1 MLGTPLCTDFLTLL
15 VKTGRVVTSDVIQ
28 AKDVPD
34 RGWMVDTSGHGDAA
48 CAAGEL
54 ATPGVFPL
62 LCVHMTSVLVF
73 LSDPSASQVQASD
86 WMGAGFEVL
95 GLVSDR
101 SKLVQ
106 AVVRHAP
113 DVVVA
118 DVSAPDEAFFKAM
131 ALLAE
136 VAPLPVL
143 VFTPDARGENIER
156 AVGGGIH
163 AYVVGGY
170 APQRLRAL
178 VQLAQ
183 ARFRH
188 ETALH
193 EQLREVST
201 RFEER
206 KVVDRAKGI
215 LMRAR
220 QLSDDEAYE
229 LLRTASMHTNR
240 RLGQVSQQIIQSAR
254 DAECLNRA
262 GQLRMLSQRLVK
274 HRLLQLAA
282 AQPKRQQPLLE
293 ASVQRVTDNLE
304 FLHKHLSQPD
314 SGDLLAAVRQ
324 TWAAL
329 APLLRGTPQ
338 GDRVVELDA
347 LAEQLLRDAERLV
360 VSLEQTGAVATLH
373 VLNMAGRQRML
384 SQRFAKHALFEMLGA
399 QPPASEQV
407 QAMLDVRAEFEA
419 GLRYLAGLPLSSGPI
434 RDGLAAAGQ
443 AWEQMLAAV
452 SGAARVA
459 GRDRLARLELLAS
472 ASESLLEEFE
482 QLSAQYEHSMQ
493 MLMG

>member
-1 MLGTPLCTDFLTLL
+1 
-15 VKTGRVVTSDVIQ
+15 
-28 AKDVPD
+28 
-34 RGWMVDTSGHGDAA
+34 
-48 CAAGEL
+48 
-54 ATPGVFPL
+54 
-62 LCVHMTSVLVF
+62 MTSVLVF
-73 LSDPSASQVQASD
+73 LSDASASQVQTSD
-86 WMGAGFEVL
+86 WVTAGFEVL
-95 GLVSDR
+95 GPVTDR

-113 DVVVA
+113 DVVVV
-118 DVSAPDEAFFKAM
+118 DVAVPDEAFFKTV

-143 VFTPDARGENIER
+143 VFTPDARSENIER

-183 ARFRH
+183 ARFQH
-188 ETALH
+188 ESALH

-274 HRLLQLAA
+274 HRLLQLAV

-304 FLHKHLSQPD
+304 FLSKHLSQVD
-314 SGDLLAAVRQ
+314 TADLLAAVRQ
-324 TWAAL
+324 TWTAL
-329 APLLRGTPQ
+329 LPLLRGAPQ

-360 VSLEQTGAVATLH
+360 ISLEQTGAVATLH

-384 SQRFAKHALFEMLGA
+384 SQRFAKHALFEVLGA
-399 QPPASEQV
+399 QPPAPEQV
-407 QAMLDVRAEFEA
+407 QAMLEVRAEFEA
-419 GLRYLAGLPLSSGPI
+419 GLRYLGGLPLSSGPI